1 MRWFDP
7 ERDAGRCGEP
17 PGPDPPLRW
26 NGNRSGGGP
35 CGYGPARTG
44 LRRPDRECGRVP
56 PARRENGWWE
66 LMVADT
72 GIGTEE
78 QYFDRIFVAFP
89 RLNTKERSPGTG
101 VGLAIV
107 KRIIDRQGGRV
118 RVESTPG
125 EGSTSFFTLPAA
137 RPVAPTASFRKE
149 TVFA

>member
-1 MRWFDP
+1 
-7 ERDAGRCGEP
+7 
-17 PGPDPPLRW
+17 
-26 NGNRSGGGP
+26 
-35 CGYGPARTG
+35 
-44 LRRPDRECGRVP
+44 
-56 PARRENGWWE
+56 
-66 LMVADT
+66 MVADT